1 MPSLKEHIS
10 SKGSIAKVCRAK
22 LQCSP
27 LLDPPLQ
34 VRQVEDGR
42 QTIARVVCL
51 SIFLVPNSKSQIP
64 SQQKESVFRL
74 GIWDFGLCPW
84 DFILLPMNIGIT
96 VYPTYGGSGI
106 VGSELGKELA
116 ARGHTVHFIAS
127 ALPTRLTELNE
138 RVRFHEVEMMSYP
151 LFEHQPYTLAL
162 ATKMSTVAESENLDL
177 LHVHYAVPH
186 SISAILARE
195 SLKPARRLP
204 VITTLHGTDIT
215 LVGADRSYLPITRYG
230 IAQSDGV
237 TAISHYLKRE
247 TVETFHFDRIEV
259 IPNFICAS
267 DYRRR
272 PDPTLRA
279 QLAPGGEPLLV
290 HVSNFRPVKRPVDC
304 VEILSRVRLRGIA
317 ARLVMVGDGPERINV
332 EHRAR
337 CLKVLDY
344 CSFVGK
350 QPNIVDYLSIADVLL
365 LPSEQESFGL
375 AALEAMACEVPVI
388 ASRVGG
394 IPEVVTDGE
403 TGCLSEMGD
412 VEKMSEDAAL
422 LLKDES
428 LRREMGGRARSSAVS
443 RYSTDLVIP
452 QYVNFYERTLAG

>member
-1 MPSLKEHIS
+1 
-10 SKGSIAKVCRAK
+10 
-22 LQCSP
+22 
-27 LLDPPLQ
+27 
-34 VRQVEDGR
+34 
-42 QTIARVVCL
+42 
-51 SIFLVPNSKSQIP
+51 
-64 SQQKESVFRL
+64 
-74 GIWDFGLCPW
+74 
-84 DFILLPMNIGIT
+84 MNIGIT

-116 ARGHTVHFIAS
+116 ARGHTVHFIS
-127 ALPTRLTELNE
+127 SSLPTRLTELSE

-162 ATKMSTVAESENLDL
+162 ATKMATVAETENLDL
-177 LHVHYAVPH
+177 LHVHYAIPH

-195 SLKPARRLP
+195 SLKPKRRLP

-230 IAQSDGV
+230 IVQSDGV
-237 TAISHYLKRE
+237 TAISEYLKQATRE
-247 TVETFHFDRIEV
+247 SFQFDDIKV
-259 IPNFICAS
+259 IPNFVCQS
-267 DYRRR
+267 DYQRHPVDELRRELS
-272 PDPTLRA
+272 PK
-279 QLAPGGEPLLV
+279 GETLLV

-304 VEILSRVRLRGIA
+304 VEILSRVLKKNIN
-317 ARLVMVGDGPERINV
+317 ARLVMVGDGSERTNA

-337 CLKVLDY
+337 CLGIFEK

-350 QPNIVDYLSIADVLL
+350 QPKIVDYLSASDVLL

-403 TGCLSEMGD
+403 TGFLSEIGD
-412 VEKMSEDAAL
+412 VTKMADDTARLLSDEKF
-422 LLKDES
+422 
-428 LRREMGGRARSSAVS
+428 RREMGMRARESALS
-443 RYSTDLVIP
+443 RYSTDIVIP
-452 QYVNFYERTLAG
+452 QYIEFYEQVLAQ

>member
-1 MPSLKEHIS
+1 
-10 SKGSIAKVCRAK
+10 
-22 LQCSP
+22 
-27 LLDPPLQ
+27 
-34 VRQVEDGR
+34 
-42 QTIARVVCL
+42 
-51 SIFLVPNSKSQIP
+51 
-64 SQQKESVFRL
+64 
-74 GIWDFGLCPW
+74 
-84 DFILLPMNIGIT
+84 MNIGIT

-116 ARGHTVHFIAS
+116 ERGHTVHFIAS
-127 ALPTRLTELNE
+127 ALPTRLTELSD

-162 ATKMSTVAESENLDL
+162 ATKMATVAEEENLDL
-177 LHVHYAVPH
+177 LHVHYAIPH

-195 SLKPARRLP
+195 SLKPQRRLP

-237 TAISHYLKRE
+237 TAISHYLKDATKE
-247 TVETFHFDRIEV
+247 IFHFNDIEV
-259 IPNFICAS
+259 IPNFICQT
-267 DYRRR
+267 DYQRHPVDELRR
-272 PDPTLRA
+272 T
-279 QLAPGGEPLLV
+279 LAPGGESLLV

-304 VEILSRVRLRGIA
+304 IEIFSCVLQRGIK
-317 ARLVMVGDGPERINV
+317 ARLVMVGDGSERTNV

-337 CLKVLDY
+337 CLGISDK

-350 QPNIVDYLSIADVLL
+350 QPKIVDYLSASDVLL

-394 IPEVVTDGE
+394 IPEVVEDGE
-403 TGCLSEMGD
+403 TGFLSAVGD
-412 VEKMSEDAAL
+412 VDKMAADAARL
-422 LLKDES
+422 LTDPD
-428 LRREMGGRARSSAVS
+428 LRMAMGQRARNSAVS
-443 RYSTDLVIP
+443 RYRTDIVIP
-452 QYVNFYERTLAG
+452 KYIDFYQRVLNNK

>member
-1 MPSLKEHIS
+1 
-10 SKGSIAKVCRAK
+10 
-22 LQCSP
+22 
-27 LLDPPLQ
+27 
-34 VRQVEDGR
+34 
-42 QTIARVVCL
+42 
-51 SIFLVPNSKSQIP
+51 
-64 SQQKESVFRL
+64 
-74 GIWDFGLCPW
+74 
-84 DFILLPMNIGIT
+84 MNIGIT

-116 ARGHTVHFIAS
+116 ARGHTVHFISS

-162 ATKMSTVAESENLDL
+162 ATKMAKVAETENLDL
-177 LHVHYAVPH
+177 LHVHYAIPH

-195 SLKPARRLP
+195 SLKPNRQLP

-230 IAQSDGV
+230 IVQSDGV
-237 TAISHYLKRE
+237 TAISHYLKDATKE
-247 TVETFHFDRIEV
+247 IFHFDDITV
-259 IPNFICAS
+259 IPNFVCAS
-267 DYRRR
+267 DYNRH
-272 PDPTLRA
+272 PVDELRKT
-279 QLAPGGEPLLV
+279 LAPNGEPLLV

-304 VEILSRVRLRGIA
+304 VEILARVLKKVTN
-317 ARLVMVGDGPERINV
+317 ARLVMVGDGSERMNV

-337 CLKVLDY
+337 CLGIYEK

-350 QPNIVDYLSIADVLL
+350 QPNIVDYLSAADVLL

-394 IPEVVTDGE
+394 VPEVVNDGE
-403 TGCLSEMGD
+403 TGFLSEVGD
-412 VEKMSEDAAL
+412 IEKMAEDAARL
-422 LLKDES
+422 LADAD
-428 LRREMGGRARSSAVS
+428 LRRNMGRRARELALA
-443 RYSTDLVIP
+443 RYQTDIVIP
-452 QYVNFYERTLAG
+452 QYIEFYEKVLARTSGRGK

>member
-1 MPSLKEHIS
+1 
-10 SKGSIAKVCRAK
+10 
-22 LQCSP
+22 
-27 LLDPPLQ
+27 
-34 VRQVEDGR
+34 
-42 QTIARVVCL
+42 
-51 SIFLVPNSKSQIP
+51 
-64 SQQKESVFRL
+64 
-74 GIWDFGLCPW
+74 
-84 DFILLPMNIGIT
+84 MNIGIT

-116 ARGHTVHFIAS
+116 ERGHTVHFIAS
-127 ALPTRLTELNE
+127 ALPTRLTKLSD

-162 ATKMSTVAESENLDL
+162 ATKMAKVAETENLDL
-177 LHVHYAVPH
+177 LHVHYAIPH

-195 SLKPARRLP
+195 SLQPHRRLP

-230 IAQSDGV
+230 IVQSDGV
-237 TAISHYLKRE
+237 TAISNYLKNATAE
-247 TVETFHFDRIEV
+247 IFDFDNIAV

-267 DYRRR
+267 DYQRHAVEK
-272 PDPTLRA
+272 LRA
-279 QLAPGGEPLLV
+279 ELSPNNEPLLV
-290 HVSNFRPVKRPVDC
+290 HVSNFRPVKRPLDC
-304 VEILSRVRLRGIA
+304 VEIFARVLKQTK
-317 ARLVMVGDGPERINV
+317 ARLVMVGDGSERSLA

-337 CLKVLDY
+337 CLGIFEQ

-350 QPNIVDYLSIADVLL
+350 QPKIVDYLSASDVLL

-394 IPEVVTDGE
+394 LPEVVTDGE
-403 TGCLSEMGD
+403 TGFLSEVGD
-412 VEKMSEDAAL
+412 VEKMSADAVRL
-422 LLKDES
+422 LADEEF
-428 LRREMGGRARSSAVS
+428 RREMGRRARESAIS

-452 QYVNFYERTLAG
+452 QYINFYERVLAA